1 MSKYENMNLIE
12 FMEKCGT
19 EEKCREK
26 LFNLRWPDGH
36 ICDKC
41 GCKESKKISTRN
53 EYICGGCGKQFSLIS
68 GTVFEGTK
76 LSIQKWFCAIFL
88 MSKDKRGISAL
99 ELSRELNINYKS
111 ARLMSINL
119 KNAMTK
125 REMEYML
132 EGIIEMDEFYIGK
145 GSNGKRGRGTDK
157 SKVLISLSKN
167 EQKQMQYLKLKVCDD
182 LKSDTVNKFVK
193 QNIKAGSTIISDGFK
208 SYNSLLEIDM
218 KHEVEISGKND
229 EYLSLHTIISN
240 IKSFVLGTY
249 HGLDTDELQ
258 ICLNEFCY
266 RFNRRYCHGSLFE
279 RLLNLCLKSTHL
291 RRIDIVCFD
300 SCG

>member
-1 MSKYENMNLIE
+1 MAKYENMNLIE
-12 FMEKCGT
+12 FIEKCGS

-26 LFNLRWPDGH
+26 LFKLRWPDGH
-36 ICDKC
+36 ECSKC
-41 GCKESKKISTRN
+41 GCKESKKVTNRN
-53 EYICGGCGKQFSLIS
+53 EYICVNCGRQFSLIS

-76 LSIQKWFCAIFL
+76 LPIQKWFCAIFL
-88 MSKDKRGISAL
+88 MSKDKRGVSAL

-111 ARLMSINL
+111 ARLMVINL
-119 KNAMTK
+119 KNAMSK
-125 REMEYML
+125 RDMEYML

-167 EQKQMQYLKLKVCDD
+167 EQNQMQYLKLQVCDD
-182 LKSDTVNKFVK
+182 LKSDTVNAFVK
-193 QNIKAGSTIISDGFK
+193 ENIKVGSTIISDGFR
-208 SYNSLLEIDM
+208 SYNGLLEIDM
-218 KHEVEISGKND
+218 EHKVEISGEND

-249 HGLDTDELQ
+249 HGLDTDQLQ

-279 RLLNLCLKSTHL
+279 RLLKLCIKPTRL
-291 RRIDIVCFD
+291 RRIDIVYFD
-300 SCG
+300 ACV